1 MFTIHQSKN
10 LSGTV
15 RVSGS
20 KNAALPLLWAQKL
33 VDNVIALSNVPDIL
47 DVQRLQEVIVIADDQ
62 SENFYDLTD
71 PLVTKMRA
79 SILLIPHGLRKYGK
93 VKLLGSGWCKLGK
106 RSLDTF
112 DDAFVQCGVDV
123 EDWEYKTYTVV
134 WTPQSEIILGEFSVT
149 TIEAVLT
156 YLAFH
161 EQIEETT
168 IRQIAIEPHVVNL
181 IDFLNA
187 CGADITLGYDH
198 SVVVKKAT
206 INASVTEFAV
216 VGDYLETA
224 LFLWIWA
231 LAENSELTVTWCPIA
246 HQTKTLYY
254 AKQIGIDITIVDDQT
269 FTVNS
274 KNKANYQAPKKIESR
289 LYPWFPTDILPK
301 FIPILTQCHG
311 ITRVFE
317 TLFEWRFA
325 YLNELENLWAN
336 IEILNPHQVLIIWP
350 TPLKW
355 NYVSSTDIRGWGAV
369 LIAWVIAEWKTV
381 ITNEEMI
388 LRWYDSVIEK
398 LQRIGVNI
406 EHTV

>member
-10 LSGTV
+10 LKGTIT
-15 RVSGS
+15 VSWS
-20 KNAALPLLWAQKL
+20 KNAALPLLGAQKL
-33 VDNVIALSNVPDIL
+33 VDNVVSLTNVPDIL
-47 DVQRLQEVIVIADDQ
+47 DVRRLREVIRIADIQ
-62 SENFYDLTD
+62 SSSFYNLTD
-71 PLVTKMRA
+71 DLVTKMRA
-79 SILLIPHGLRKYGK
+79 SILLIPHGLRKYGS
-93 VKLLGSGWCKLGK
+93 VKLLWSGGCKLWK

-112 DDAFVQCGVDV
+112 DDAFEQCGVSVVD
-123 EDWEYKTYTVV
+123 EDHKVYTV
-134 WTPQSEIILGEFSVT
+134 TGKPQSEVILAEFSVT
-149 TIEAVLT
+149 TIEAILT

-161 EQIEETT
+161 EDIEEVT

-187 CGADITLGYDH
+187 CGANITLWYDH

-206 INASVTEFAV
+206 ITPNVEEFAV

-224 LFLWIWA
+224 LFLWIGA
-231 LAENSELTVTWCPIA
+231 LAENSELTVTGCPIA

-254 AKQIGIDITIVDDQT
+254 AKQIWIDIEVLDENT
-269 FTVNS
+269 FRVSS
-274 KNKANYQAPKKIESR
+274 KNKSNYQAPKKIESR

-325 YLNELENLWAN
+325 YLNELENLGAN
-336 IEILNPHQVLIIWP
+336 IEILNPHQVLIIGP

-369 LIAWVIAEWKTV
+369 LIAWVIAEEKTM

-388 LRWYDSVIEK
+388 LRWYDAVIEK
-398 LQRIGVNI
+398 LQSIGVSI
-406 EHTV
+406 EHSE

>member
-15 RVSGS
+15 TVSGS

-33 VDNVIALSNVPDIL
+33 VNTIVALTNVPDIL
-47 DVQRLQEVIVIADDQ
+47 DVRRLREVIGIADSQ
-62 SENFYDLTD
+62 SKDFYDLTD

-79 SILLIPHGLRKYGK
+79 SILLVPHGLRKYGS

-112 DDAFVQCGVDV
+112 DDAFEQCGVSVVD
-123 EDWEYKTYTVV
+123 EDYKVYTVT
-134 WTPQSEIILGEFSVT
+134 WKPQSEVILGEFSVT
-149 TIEAVLT
+149 TIEAILT

-161 EQIEETT
+161 EEIEEVTV
-168 IRQIAIEPHVVNL
+168 RQIAIEPHVVNL

-206 INASVTEFAV
+206 INPSVSEFAV

-224 LFLWIWA
+224 LFLGIGA
-231 LAENSELTVTWCPIA
+231 LAENSSLTVTWCPIA

-269 FTVNS
+269 FNVSS

-289 LYPWFPTDILPK
+289 LYPGFPTDILPK

-325 YLNELENLWAN
+325 YLNELENLGAN
-336 IEILNPHQVLIIWP
+336 IEILNPHQVLIIGP
-350 TPLKW
+350 TPLKG

-388 LRWYDSVIEK
+388 LRWYDNVIEK
-398 LQRIGVNI
+398 LQSIGVSI
-406 EHTV
+406 EHSE

>member
-15 RVSGS
+15 RVSWS
-20 KNAALPLLWAQKL
+20 KNAALPLLGAQKL
-33 VDNVIALSNVPDIL
+33 VNNVVHLSNVPDIL
-47 DVQRLQEVIVIADDQ
+47 DVRRLKEVIGIADAQ
-62 SENFYDLTD
+62 SWNFYDLTD
-71 PLVTKMRA
+71 ELVTKMRA
-79 SILLIPHGLRKYGK
+79 SILLIPYGLRQYGS
-93 VKLLGSGWCKLGK
+93 VKLLGSGGCKLWK

-112 DDAFVQCGVDV
+112 DDAFEQCGVSV
-123 EDWEYKTYTVV
+123 EDEDYKVYTVT
-134 WTPQSEIILGEFSVT
+134 WKPQSEVILAEFSVT
-149 TIEAVLT
+149 TIEAILT

-161 EQIEETT
+161 DDIEEVTV
-168 IRQIAIEPHVVNL
+168 RQIAIEPHVVNL

-206 INASVTEFAV
+206 INPTVSEFAV
-216 VGDYLETA
+216 VWDYLETA
-224 LFLWIWA
+224 LFLGIGA
-231 LAENSELTVTWCPIA
+231 LAENSSLTVTGCPIA

-254 AKQIGIDITIVDDQT
+254 AKQIWIDITILNDQT
-269 FTVNS
+269 FTVTS

-369 LIAWVIAEWKTV
+369 LIAWVIAEWKTM

-388 LRWYDSVIEK
+388 LRWYDNVIEK
-398 LQRIGVNI
+398 LQSIGVSI
-406 EHTV
+406 EHSE